1 VARPAVRDGRAVPLD
16 RVLEAEAGAA
26 EIGAARADY
35 ELVVEL
41 RRLPVPDVDLRG
53 RRLDAL
59 LAEPR
64 VAAAEPA

>member
-1 VARPAVRDGRAVPLD
+1 LLD

-26 EIGAARADY
+26 EIRTARADY

-59 LAEPR
+59 LAKPR